1 MRTVFADLV
10 ARRGGPCRW
19 EQGAQ
24 QGHREAACAS
34 TPEPVVTAPRGDMP
48 WLAELAAEHDSLRR
62 RTLLLQEQKVRPLL
76 RCGRHPVPR
85 T

>member
-1 MRTVFADLV
+1 M
-10 ARRGGPCRW
+10 
-19 EQGAQ
+19 
-24 QGHREAACAS
+24 
-34 TPEPVVTAPRGDMP
+34 TAPRGDMP